1 MCCIFLNAKRV
12 LRCIKYK
19 QAIRIIFVFDLLF
32 FVTNIIQTVGTTIN
46 YLYDSTALTEIALV
60 NSMGFSGTVDAQTII
75 DINSSF
81 KGAFALVPLLVV
93 ILAIFPA
100 IAAYINMQADKKDV
114 HRRRIYFRTRLVT
127 LPLWIV
133 I

>member
-1 MCCIFLNAKRV
+1 M
-12 LRCIKYK
+12 
-19 QAIRIIFVFDLLF
+19 
-32 FVTNIIQTVGTTIN
+32 
-46 YLYDSTALTEIALV
+46 V
-60 NSMGFSGTVDAQTII
+60 NSLGFNDPVDAQTII

-93 ILAIFPA
+93 ILVIFPS

>member
-1 MCCIFLNAKRV
+1 MCCIFLNPQRV
-12 LRCIKYK
+12 LRCIKYR
-19 QAIRIIFVFDLLF
+19 QAIRIIFVFDLFF

-46 YLYDSTALTEIALV
+46 YLYDSTALTEISMV
-60 NSMGFSGTVDAQTII
+60 NSLGFNDPVDAQTII

-93 ILAIFPA
+93 ILVIFPA

>member
-1 MCCIFLNAKRV
+1 MCCIFLNPQRV
-12 LRCIKYK
+12 LRCIKYR
-19 QAIRIIFVFDLLF
+19 QAIRIIFVFDLFF

-60 NSMGFSGTVDAQTII
+60 NSLGFNDPVDAQTII

-93 ILAIFPA
+93 ILVIFPA